1 MKKSQIEP
9 GLSPE
14 EQELLDSYDHDEWR
28 SVNHLQE
35 ARQQYQAYASAAL
48 EADGIISI
56 MLPAKDLRVV
66 RQKAAEAGVSH
77 QALIARIVHQFA
89 VEQQTRSLAG

>member
-1 MKKSQIEP
+1 MNKPQIGP
-9 GLSPE
+9 TLSTD
-14 EQELLDSYDHDEWR
+14 EQELLASYDRDEWR
-28 SVNHLQE
+28 SINHLQE
-35 ARQQYQAYASAAL
+35 AREQYQTYASTAL

-56 MLPAKDLRVV
+56 VLPAKDLGVV

-89 VEQQTRSLAG
+89 IEQ

>member
-1 MKKSQIEP
+1 MKKLQIEP
-9 GLSPE
+9 GLSLE
-14 EQELLDSYDHDEWR
+14 EQDLLDSYDRDEWR

-35 ARQQYQAYASAAL
+35 ERQQYQAYASAAL

-56 MLPAKDLRVV
+56 VLPAKDLGII
-66 RQKAAEAGVSH
+66 RQKAVEAGVSH

-89 VEQQTRSLAG
+89 VEQ